1 MPLTKVFIA
10 DAGSTDGTA
19 ELALSYGDRLRIS
32 VIPGGLPAFG
42 RNAGAKLAETRYVLF
57 MDADIEIS
65 DPTLIRRAIEKMNR
79 RKLHCLTANIW
90 CKGGGF
96 RDHSLY
102 LGNNIVQFLSQ
113 FGQPFST
120 GMFMLFEKRKFDELG
135 GFHEQALYA
144 EDYLLSRRVSPRRF
158 GLVRG
163 GVLTTNRRFKKMG
176 HARIVRMFLAT
187 ALNTWN
193 EKYFLRDHKYWL
205 PES

>member
-1 MPLTKVFIA
+1 MPVTRVFIA

-19 ELALSYGDRLRIS
+19 ELALSFADRLRIR
-32 VIPGGLPAFG
+32 VVPGGLPAFG
-42 RNAGAKLAETRYVLF
+42 RNAGAKLAETPYVLF

-65 DPTLIRRAIEKMNR
+65 DPTLIRRALEKMAR
-79 RKLHCLTANIW
+79 KKLHCLTANVW
-90 CKGGGF
+90 CKGGGLK
-96 RDHSLY
+96 DQALY

-120 GMFMLFEKRKFDELG
+120 GMFMLFDRKKFDELG
-135 GFHEQALYA
+135 GFQEQALYA
-144 EDYLLSRRVSPRRF
+144 EDYLLSKRVSSRRF
-158 GLVRG
+158 GLVNG
-163 GVLTTNRRFKKMG
+163 SVLTTNRRFRKMG

-193 EKYFLRDHKYWL
+193 EKYFFRDHKYWL